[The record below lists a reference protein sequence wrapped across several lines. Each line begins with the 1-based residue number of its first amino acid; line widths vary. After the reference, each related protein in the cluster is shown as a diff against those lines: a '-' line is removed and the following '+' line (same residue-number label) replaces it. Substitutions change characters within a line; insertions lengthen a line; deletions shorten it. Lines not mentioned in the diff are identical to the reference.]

1 MARIAGIDLPKKKRG
16 EISLTYIFGIGKK
29 TAQDI
34 LDEAGIDRSVKV
46 EDWTE
51 EQVSELR
58 RIIDTDYKG
67 EGALR
72 TEINGNIRR
81 LIETGTYRGVRHR
94 RGLPFRGQRT
104 QTNARTR
111 RRRRRTVTGTKMATR
126 ELRIDP
132 TRRQRNSENQQDG
145 RGRQPVGGRGR

>member
-1 MARIAGIDLPKKKRG
+1 MASIAGVDLPKKKRG
-16 EISLTYIFGIGKK
+16 EISITYIFGIGKK

-34 LDEAGIDRSVKV
+34 LDEAGIDGAVKV

-51 EQVSELR
+51 EQGSELR
-58 RIIDTDYKG
+58 RIIDTDYKV

-72 TEINGNIRR
+72 TESNGNIRR

-94 RGLPFRGQRT
+94 RGLPVRGQRT

-111 RRRRRTVTGTKMATR
+111 KGRRRTVAGKKMATR
-126 ELRIDP
+126 
-132 TRRQRNSENQQDG
+132 
-145 RGRQPVGGRGR
+145 